1 MDVMKRIF
9 KAFLLLFISAG
20 CSAQN
25 KTTINATEFEK
36 AIQAKDAQVV
46 DVRRPEEYK
55 EGHIKGAVLANWQ
68 DPSHFAE
75 KVKSLDKN
83 KPVYVYCL
91 AGVRSDKAAD
101 ALVKNGFTKVVQ
113 LDGGI
118 KAWKD
123 AGKPLE

>member
-1 MDVMKRIF
+1 V
-9 KAFLLLFISAG
+9 
-20 CSAQN
+20 
-25 KTTINATEFEK
+25 NAAEFEK
-36 AIQAKDAQVV
+36 GIQSKDVQVV
-46 DVRRPEEYK
+46 DVRRPDEFK
-55 EGHIKGAVLANWQ
+55 EGHIKSAVLANWQ
-68 DPSHFAE
+68 DQPQFEE
-75 KVKSLDKN
+75 KVKTLDKN

-101 ALVKNGFTKVVQ
+101 ALLKKGFLKVVQ

>member
-1 MDVMKRIF
+1 MKKIF

-20 CSAQN
+20 AAAQN
-25 KTTINATEFEK
+25 KTTVNAIEFEK
-36 AIQAKDAQVV
+36 SIQSKDVQVV

-68 DPSHFAE
+68 DPAQFEE
-75 KVKSLDKN
+75 KVKNLDKN

-101 ALVKNGFTKVVQ
+101 ALLKKGFTKIVQ

>member
-1 MDVMKRIF
+1 MKRIF

-20 CSAQN
+20 SSAQS

-36 AIQAKDAQVV
+36 AIQSKDAQLV

-68 DPSHFAE
+68 DPAQFEE
-75 KVKSLDKN
+75 KVKDLDKS
-83 KPVYVYCL
+83 KPVYLYCL
-91 AGVRSDKAAD
+91 AGVRSSKAAD
-101 ALVKNGFTKVVQ
+101 ALVKKGFTKVIH

-118 KAWKD
+118 EAWKA